1 MRIKAVLL
9 LLLALAG
16 CAAPPPPPP
25 SGSVAV
31 APGVTLAL
39 PAPGDLGR
47 DVDAVQMVSARH
59 GADTWV
65 FEGRLSVRLDE
76 LRLACLDGMGRRALT
91 VTWAGGRL
99 EVERAPWV
107 PEDLRAENIL
117 ADIVLLYWPEP
128 VVRQALQGAALRQDG
143 GQRGIGDAIAISW
156 AGDPWNG
163 SARLRNTAWDYELN
177 VQSVTVGP

>member
-1 MRIKAVLL
+1 MRIKAALF

-16 CAAPPPPPP
+16 CATQPPE
-25 SGSVAV
+25 SGAVMV

-47 DVDAVQMVSARH
+47 SIEAMQMVSAHH

-65 FEGRLSVRLDE
+65 FEGRLSVRPDE

-91 VTWAGGRL
+91 VVWAGGRL

-107 PEDLRAENIL
+107 PDTLRAENIL
-117 ADIVLLYWPEP
+117 ADIVLLYWPEQ
-128 VVRQALQGAALRQDG
+128 VVRRSLQGAALRQDG
-143 GQRGIGDAIAISW
+143 QQRGIGDAIAISW

-163 SARLRNTAWDYELN
+163 SARLRNIAWNYELD
-177 VQSVTVGP
+177 VQSATVGP